1 MEISAVPTLADLA
14 RSFDQGSRSRDIIE
28 QCLARIAAPEGEGRR
43 TFLKVHAEQAR
54 AAADFHDTMR
64 RNGAAASPFA
74 GIPVSIKD
82 LFDIAGD
89 TTTAGSM
96 ALRDAPPA
104 KRDAPAVSR
113 LRDAGFI
120 PIGRTN
126 MTEFAF
132 SGLGI
137 NPHYGTPANAYDR
150 KNARIPGGSS
160 SGAAVSVTDGMAA
173 AALGTDTGGSCR
185 IPAALCGLVG
195 FKPTAKRVP
204 LDGAV
209 PLSTSLD
216 SIGPI
221 AASVACCAVLD
232 AVLAG
237 EEPRPL
243 REFPLTGLRLAVPQT
258 LVFDGIDADVAR
270 AFAAARTR
278 LSEAG
283 AQIVDLPLRELSELG
298 RINSKGGFGAAEAY
312 AFHRPLIESKA
323 ALYDPRV
330 LSRILRGR
338 EQDAADYIDLVRARA
353 DFIRRVGAIVA
364 PFDAL
369 LLPTV
374 PIIAPRIAD
383 LDDEIAYRDINLL
396 LLRNP
401 TIANFLDACAISLP
415 CHRPGEA
422 PVGLM
427 LIGHHGGD
435 GRLFDIAAAA
445 EHLLR
450 AKSN

>member
-1 MEISAVPTLADLA
+1 
-14 RSFDQGSRSRDIIE
+14 
-28 QCLARIAAPEGEGRR
+28 
-43 TFLKVHAEQAR
+43 
-54 AAADFHDTMR
+54 
-64 RNGAAASPFA
+64 
-74 GIPVSIKD
+74 
-82 LFDIAGD
+82 
-89 TTTAGSM
+89 
-96 ALRDAPPA
+96 
-104 KRDAPAVSR
+104 
-113 LRDAGFI
+113 
-120 PIGRTN
+120 
-126 MTEFAF
+126 
-132 SGLGI
+132 
-137 NPHYGTPANAYDR
+137 
-150 KNARIPGGSS
+150 
-160 SGAAVSVTDGMAA
+160 VSVTDGMAM

-195 FKPTAKRVP
+195 FKPTAKRIP
-204 LDGAV
+204 LAGAV

-221 AASVACCAVLD
+221 ATSVACCAALD

-237 EEPRPL
+237 EKVKPPQDFPL
-243 REFPLTGLRLAVPQT
+243 RGLRLAIPQT

-270 AFAAARTR
+270 AFAAARTA

-283 AQIVDLPLRELSELG
+283 AQIADIPLRELSELA
-298 RINSKGGFGAAEAY
+298 RINGKGGFGAAEAY
-312 AFHRPLIESKA
+312 AFHRPLIETKS

-338 EQDAADYIDLVRARA
+338 EQDAADYIDLVRVRA
-353 DFIRRVGAIVA
+353 DFIRRVGASVA

-374 PIIAPRIAD
+374 PIVAPRIAD
-383 LDDEIAYRDINLL
+383 LDDEIAYRDTNLL

-435 GRLFDIAAAA
+435 ERLFDIAAAV
-445 EHLLR
+445 ETLLR
-450 AKSN
+450 SKA

>member
-104 KRDAPAVSR
+104 KRDAPALSR
-113 LRDAGFI
+113 LRAAGFI

>member
-1 MEISAVPTLADLA
+1 M
-14 RSFDQGSRSRDIIE
+14 
-28 QCLARIAAPEGEGRR
+28 
-43 TFLKVHAEQAR
+43 
-54 AAADFHDTMR
+54 
-64 RNGAAASPFA
+64 
-74 GIPVSIKD
+74 
-82 LFDIAGD
+82 
-89 TTTAGSM
+89 
-96 ALRDAPPA
+96 
-104 KRDAPAVSR
+104 
-113 LRDAGFI
+113 
-120 PIGRTN
+120 
-126 MTEFAF
+126 
-132 SGLGI
+132 
-137 NPHYGTPANAYDR
+137 
-150 KNARIPGGSS
+150 
-160 SGAAVSVTDGMAA
+160 
-173 AALGTDTGGSCR
+173 
-185 IPAALCGLVG
+185 
-195 FKPTAKRVP
+195 
-204 LDGAV
+204 
-209 PLSTSLD
+209 
-216 SIGPI
+216 
-221 AASVACCAVLD
+221 LD